1 MKKTKR
7 IIIAFA
13 CLVVSVSALI
23 AQDDPNPNSPAPQ
36 LISGPDRTRVLAVDE
51 ITTRGSTPIAGRDAL
66 EVGVN
71 SRATIFLARQ
81 AMQEGE
87 PPGAFR
93 VYVTR
98 GGARFHELSVDSI
111 SRTRNGDTALSITVF
126 DRSGYREQP
135 VADGDYWIYVTWRGM
150 ASNALK
156 VGLGRS
162 GGQIRPIAIQKA
174 ESAPVDSLVGYRFS
188 ADRIRLM
195 EQATFGPSPAV
206 DQRIR
211 RVGPRI
217 WISEQFEEPYPY
229 IPYPEPPQMPLVI
242 PADCTQTTFPACY
255 NERYT
260 MIPLQQWFFRE
271 AAYSPAQLRLRTAW
285 ALGQIWVTS
294 GVTTSQAS
302 HAITYQKLLMDSAF
316 GNYRKLMED
325 ATLNPTMGNY
335 LDMVRSTRQN
345 PNENYPRE
353 ILQLFS
359 IGLFMLNQDGTLQT
373 NGQGQP
379 IPTFD
384 QEDINDLSKVMT
396 GWTFCNGAGC
406 NGAQPGIV
414 NYKAPMTLTPAN
426 HDLSA
431 KTLLN
436 YPGATVTSIPACT
449 DCTNDTAIRTYAT
462 NSLRAA
468 LDNIFNHPNV
478 GPYIGK
484 LMIQHMVT
492 SDPSPAYVSRVA
504 AAFNNNG
511 QNVRGDMK
519 AVVRAILLDPEARGD
534 IKTAPRFG
542 KLREPVQLMTA
553 LTRIFPAKAFNG
565 TGTTDGGTFSL
576 YGAGMGQNP
585 FNSPTVFN
593 YFPPDHVIAG
603 TTILAPEFDL
613 LNTGTSVKRTNMLS
627 VLIFDGFASNISDT
641 LRGTSLD
648 YSEYVPI
655 SIADETGAMLLDAL
669 NMQFLHGTM
678 SPAHRSIIQAAVQ
691 AVPASNPT
699 QRVKTAAYLLA
710 ASSQYQVQR

>member
-7 IIIAFA
+7 MIIAFA
-13 CLVVSVSALI
+13 CVIVSISTLI

-36 LISGPDRTRVLAVDE
+36 LLSGADRTRLLAVDE
-51 ITTRGSTPIAGRDAL
+51 ISSRGTTPTFGRDVL
-66 EVGVN
+66 SVGVN
-71 SRATIFLARQ
+71 SRATIFVAKQPLHD
-81 AMQEGE
+81 GE
-87 PPGAFR
+87 MPGAFR
-93 VYVTR
+93 VYLTR
-98 GGARFHELSVDSI
+98 GDSKLHELSVDSI
-111 SRTRNGDTALSITVF
+111 SRTRNGDTALGITIF
-126 DRSGYREQP
+126 DRSGYRAQP
-135 VADGDYWIYVTWRGM
+135 TADGDYWIYVTWRGM

-156 VGLGRS
+156 IGLGRT
-162 GGQIRPIAIQKA
+162 GGELRPISIRKS
-174 ESAPVDSLVGYRFS
+174 ESTPTDSLVGYRYS

-195 EQATFGPSPAV
+195 EQATFGPSAAV

-211 RVGPRI
+211 RVGPRV
-217 WISEQFEEPYPY
+217 WITEQFEEPYPY
-229 IPYPEPPQMPLVI
+229 IPYPDPPQMPLNP
-242 PADCTQTTFPACY
+242 PADCTAVSFPFCFQ
-255 NERYT
+255 ERYT
-260 MIPLQQWFFRE
+260 MVPLQQWFFRE

-294 GVTTSQAS
+294 GVTTSQSS

-325 ATLNPTMGNY
+325 ATLNSTMGNY
-335 LDMVRSTRQN
+335 LDMVRSTRTN

-359 IGLFMLNQDGTLQT
+359 IGLFMLNQDGTLQL

-384 QEDINDLSKVMT
+384 QDDINDLSKVMT
-396 GWTFCNGAGC
+396 GWTFCNQAGC

-462 NSLRAA
+462 NSLRTA

-511 QNVRGDMK
+511 LNVRGDMK
-519 AVVRAILLDPEARGD
+519 SVVRAILLDPEARGD
-534 IKTAPRFG
+534 VKTAPRYG
-542 KLREPVQLMTA
+542 KLREPVQIMTA
-553 LTRIFPAKAFNG
+553 LTRIFPAKAYNG
-565 TGTTDGGTFSL
+565 FSQTDGGTFSL
-576 YGAGMGQNP
+576 YGAQMGQNP

-593 YFPPDHVIAG
+593 YFPPDHIIAG

-627 VLIFDGFASNISDT
+627 VLIFDGFAANATDT

-648 YSEYVPI
+648 YSEYAPI
-655 SIADETGAMLLDAL
+655 SSADETGGLLLDAL
-669 NMQFLHGTM
+669 NMQFLHGTL
-678 SPAHRSIIQAAVQ
+678 SPAHRNIILTAVQ

-710 ASSQYQVQR
+710 ASSQYQIQR

>member
-13 CLVVSVSALI
+13 CLVVSVTTLI

-36 LISGPDRTRVLAVDE
+36 LLSGAERTRVLAVDA
-51 ITTRGSTPIAGRDAL
+51 ISTRGATPTSGRDAF
-66 EVGVN
+66 EVGSN
-71 SRATIFLARQ
+71 SRATIFLSRQ
-81 AMQEGE
+81 PLHEGE
-87 PPGAFR
+87 SAGAFR
-93 VYVTR
+93 VYITR
-98 GGARFHELSVDSI
+98 GDSKLYELGIDSI
-111 SRTRNGDTALSITVF
+111 SRTRNGDTALGITMF
-126 DRSGYREQP
+126 DRSGYRPQP
-135 VADGDYWIYVTWRGM
+135 TADGDYWIYVTWRGM

-156 VGLGRS
+156 IGLGRT
-162 GGQIRPIAIQKA
+162 GGELRPISIRKA
-174 ESAPVDSLVGYRFS
+174 ESTPTDSLVGYRYS

-195 EQATFGPSPAV
+195 EQATFGPSAAV

-211 RVGPRI
+211 RVGPRV
-217 WISEQFEEPYPY
+217 WITEQFEEPYPY
-229 IPYPEPPQMPLVI
+229 IPYPDPPQMPLNQ
-242 PADCTQTTFPACY
+242 PADCTQVSFPSCY
-255 NERYT
+255 YERYT

-294 GVTTSQAS
+294 GVTTSQSS
-302 HAITYQKLLMDSAF
+302 HAIAYQKLLMEGAF

-335 LDMVRSTRQN
+335 LDMARSTRTN

-359 IGLFMLNQDGTLQT
+359 IGLFMLNQDGTVQL

-379 IPTFD
+379 LPTFD
-384 QEDINDLSKVMT
+384 QDDINDLSKVLT
-396 GWTFCNGAGC
+396 GWTFCNQANC

-426 HDLSA
+426 HDLTA
-431 KTLLN
+431 KTLLS

-449 DCTNDTAIRTYAT
+449 DCTNDTAIRTYAN

-534 IKTAPRFG
+534 VKTAPRYG

-553 LTRIFPAKAFNG
+553 LARIFSAKAFNG
-565 TGTTDGGTFSL
+565 FGQTDGGTFSL
-576 YGAGMGQNP
+576 YGATMGQNP

-603 TTILAPEFDL
+603 TTILAPEFEIM
-613 LNTGTSVKRTNMLS
+613 NTATSVKRTNALS
-627 VLIFDGFASNISDT
+627 VLIFDGFASNVSDT
-641 LRGTSLD
+641 IRGTSLD
-648 YSEYVPI
+648 YSEYASI
-655 SIADETGAMLLDAL
+655 SSADETGGMLLDAL

-678 SPAHRSIIQAAVQ
+678 SPAHRNIILTAVQ